1 MATENRSENTREFRQ
16 SAAGSKTTHRI
27 DCQKPDH
34 YAEIGW
40 SQDDRSF
47 QAIIYRIDRS
57 REFEDASFEVE
68 RFGRFASILDKLSE
82 VALDMPTPTKM
93 GDLENQPPLRDLKD
107 LSEALKPYVDL
118 QEFEDLKLAL
128 ATDQEKAQGFTRQDN
143 SYIINDSGK
152 DGLFAKITPNNGGEF
167 DIQVWTEKYNYVLDN
182 QAGASYSNAGYVER
196 DEEAYPNISASTVGA
211 VRTELREF
219 DIALPIELAQDLSD
233 WQQDYA
239 DRYDAYLW
247 GQIEGFVEDDRER
260 EVEWDNREN
269 PWRVLAGSDINI
281 DLKSPIAEG
290 REARWSNERNLYT
303 IQVVGAQRKASIEWK
318 EHYKDY
324 TFQGGGWEVQVW
336 ETHKGHDIQMWK
348 GYGFETYRWGKPTE
362 EAPPKK
368 LLRSLAGLKVTL
380 TDFEIPLPDSLAE
393 RLFED
398 RIADKLEMS
407 RDHEGIARKSELE
420 IAWELLDAEKNA
432 AAELGVEWTTLDHMP
447 ERESIKERINEP
459 LERIINRYE
468 YGAWPGSEDFR
479 HDDLNTNTM
488 KSILEAIEAAQEA
501 VHSLDLD
508 KAPES
513 HQRQVKALQEIAE
526 LGAGKGELDS
536 WNLAIETAILAHD
549 GLGLTIPYS
558 LRGFEEKPG
567 SYILKTYDYLEEGFQ
582 TFAEITPNQ
591 GAFDLEIIRK
601 AQHLYD
607 SRAERT
613 KTLEESV
620 RGLQEKLSEVD
631 IKLPDRLSE
640 TLNLWQENYLEV
652 PEGPLRQITKS
663 CHEGKWPGLSMYP
676 ISESEV
682 NNAFDAAVKAVRNA
696 WKTINP
702 EVRPIDASTMP
713 KAYRTPFVA
722 LDMIY
727 TLSYNGQ
734 LLSRQEQAA
743 EIAGLAHFALGLPTE
758 KPLKDQLELMQDR
771 GRGYYTNEILAMGL
785 LFPTDGGVTFEFS
798 EPQEG
803 GTTLHGIENDRVNRY
818 ASVITHHYDKD
829 LNPGF
834 GLSVGVW
841 EESPEKLGQT
851 EIIERVKKGVLY
863 GFDPYQGGKLTGEER
878 PEKVA
883 ESTLSSLK
891 AYLSSFG
898 IHLSQLTA
906 EDLFKE
912 KIERIWLLNST
923 PDGQSSQS
931 KYELALRLFEIEK
944 SVAGMLNT
952 DPPKLQHILDS
963 VRMEEVLEAPLKQV
977 VESYSKGEWPKFG
990 GRLNESDARARE
1002 IAPVLSAVGAAWN
1015 VVKTINPDQLPQ
1027 VHEARFEALR
1037 EMSEAWGASP
1047 PVDWNVEAVKIAD
1060 ISYIALGFDMPYRPF
1075 ENYKS
1080 EVIDALEQIKVGATD
1095 HIAQGELIKEAIDA
1109 SLKNIVSSYEDYA
1122 NPDGG
1127 RDSYLESDI
1136 PKAIEKVREIVDAI
1150 GINQVPNPLKR
1161 IIELGSNTDGF
1172 SYGDLAAR
1180 IAGEA
1185 YDGLGWEKPS
1195 NLTYYLNAIHDPKK
1209 IVSEAPQL
1217 QRDQRTI
1224 DMEPKEN
1231 TRSELF
1237 EEPRPMPATSQEKTE
1252 NLIELHIPH
1261 IAIENEDSAAT
1272 IIANPETGEFHI
1284 VYSELDEDAT
1294 RTSYQ
1299 DEYSQVIIPVR
1310 TPEAINVE
1318 LRQLGMELSQEEL
1331 RKLNRWQ
1338 QNLPNRNADLEI
1350 PLPDSLESGET
1361 AANPKYEDYKP
1372 EVVKVLE
1379 QIRDGATEDET
1390 IGRAQEAMDKLKR
1403 AGFNLS
1409 ADRPPFY
1416 VQYLNGITELPDAAD
1431 KLGVLSEARAQS
1443 KLAGIASEL
1452 ANEALIAIHE
1462 YDKSAT
1468 HFEVKRQAQEQFNRE
1483 LAGVLEYIQTSK
1495 TATNARGCAGGVLND
1510 LHNSERAEWAERDP
1524 NTWYTISELMGDQKA
1539 QTMLSALSTISVT
1552 ADLSKAK
1559 NIASQALTDAGLT
1572 KHEEIAPELRSFI
1585 TPEAKEFIENRR
1597 DIYKSGEPMEVLTWV
1612 VHKGEAEG
1620 FFGKITPTPVGFDV
1634 QVIKEEYIPTA
1645 DKAEP
1650 SAASRLT
1657 RYESVRQQTREITV
1671 EGVKTALN
1679 SCRIGLPAPVA
1690 DQLSKWRAQ
1699 FLIIRDITY
1708 APPGE
1713 RQVIDAV
1720 DSWLRSSGP
1729 RNDHATG
1736 TGTKTTSDNHPA
1748 GNLTP
1753 EQKQLNDER
1762 ILIDFLVAK
1771 AHKDYF
1777 EKSLAEVWE
1786 GKEITK
1792 KGHLV
1797 ELIANRHE
1805 LVASNNMGQ
1814 YAHVN
1819 WDQNGAGYN
1828 VDVYQKG
1835 LIFRS
1840 GSNSGKEIEISQ
1852 GEPLT
1857 DRRQEKDHLIWSNH
1871 RVQQENRDRLNAT
1884 NQTPIYM
1891 QGENGAS
1898 NNKALKDITAV
1909 QTTLKNFNIDLTR
1922 AILDGLAL
1930 EARAA
1935 QKLYNRTLF
1944 PAQSVALAYENSSK
1958 DMHDPTLISTTL
1970 REALNLAK
1978 KDGQSNHIDVLK
1990 RLNTDA
1996 QLMGRVAQAQGGRDG
2011 SDRSEGCRGR

>member
-1 MATENRSENTREFRQ
+1 MATTNRPENTEEFRQ
-16 SAAGSKTTHRI
+16 SATGSKTTHRI
-27 DCQKPDH
+27 DCQQPDH

-40 SQDDRSF
+40 SQEDRSF

-68 RFGRFASILDKLSE
+68 RFGRFASILDNLSE
-82 VALDMPTPTKM
+82 VALDEPTPTKI

-118 QEFEDLKLAL
+118 QEVEDLKLAL
-128 ATDQEKAQGFTRQDN
+128 ATHQEKAQGFTRQDN

-196 DEEAYPNISASTVGA
+196 DEEEYPNISASTVGA

-219 DIALPIELAQDLSD
+219 DIALPKELAQDLSD

-247 GQIEGFVEDDRER
+247 GQIEGFVDDDRER

-303 IQVVGAQRKASIEWK
+303 IQVVGTQRKASIEWK

-336 ETHKGHDIQMWK
+336 ETHKGQDIQMWK
-348 GYGFETYRWGKPTE
+348 GYGFETYRWGKPIE
-362 EAPPKK
+362 ETPPKK

-380 TDFEIPLPDSLAE
+380 TDFETPLPDSLAE

-398 RIADKLEMS
+398 RIADKLEMN

-447 ERESIKERINEP
+447 EREWIKERINEP

-468 YGAWPGSEDFR
+468 YGMWPGSEDFR
-479 HDDLNTNTM
+479 HDDLTTNTM
-488 KSILEAIEAAQEA
+488 KGILEAVEAAQEA

-567 SYILKTYDYLEEGFQ
+567 SYILKTYDYLEEGVQ

-620 RGLQEKLSEVD
+620 QGLQEKLSEVD

-663 CHEGKWPGLSMYP
+663 CHEGKWPGLSRYP

-682 NNAFDAAVKAVRNA
+682 NITFDAAIKAVRNA
-696 WKTINP
+696 WKTLNP

-722 LDMIY
+722 LDMIH
-727 TLSYNGQ
+727 TLSYNGK

-758 KPLKDQLELMQDR
+758 KPIKDQLELMQDR
-771 GRGYYTNEILAMGL
+771 GRGYYTDEILAMGL
-785 LFPTDGGVTFEFS
+785 LFPPDGGLTFEFS

-803 GTTLHGIENDRVNRY
+803 GTTLHGIENDRVNRH

-841 EESPEKLGQT
+841 EESPENLGQT
-851 EIIERVKKGVLY
+851 EIIEPVKKGVIY

-878 PEKVA
+878 PDKVA
-883 ESTLSSLK
+883 ESTLTSLK

-898 IHLSQLTA
+898 IRLSQLTA
-906 EDLFKE
+906 EDLFRE
-912 KIERIWLLNST
+912 KIERIWSLNHT

-944 SVAGMLNT
+944 SVAGMLDT
-952 DPPKLQHILDS
+952 DPPKLQHVLDS

-1015 VVKTINPDQLPQ
+1015 VVKTINPDQIPQ

-1060 ISYIALGFDMPYRPF
+1060 ISYKALGFDMPYPPF

-1080 EVIDALEQIKVGATD
+1080 EVIDALEQI
-1095 HIAQGELIKEAIDA
+1095 
-1109 SLKNIVSSYEDYA
+1109 
-1122 NPDGG
+1122 
-1127 RDSYLESDI
+1127 
-1136 PKAIEKVREIVDAI
+1136 
-1150 GINQVPNPLKR
+1150 
-1161 IIELGSNTDGF
+1161 
-1172 SYGDLAAR
+1172 
-1180 IAGEA
+1180 
-1185 YDGLGWEKPS
+1185 
-1195 NLTYYLNAIHDPKK
+1195 

-1217 QRDQRTI
+1217 QGDQKTI

-1231 TRSELF
+1231 TRSDLF

-1284 VYSELDEDAT
+1284 VYSALDEDAT

-1299 DEYSQVIIPVR
+1299 DEYSQVIITVR
-1310 TPEAINVE
+1310 TPGAINEE

-1572 KHEEIAPELRSFI
+1572 KHEEIAPKLRSFI

-1708 APPGE
+1708 TPPGE

-1814 YAHVN
+1814 YTHVN

-1852 GEPLT
+1852 GEPLR

-1970 REALNLAK
+1970 REALNLAE